1 MCEHFIT
8 GLVHALESLLD
19 INACTTF
26 IATRIL
32 VANKINSC
40 LSYSYILQPMYGDVF
55 SWYRNWLIKVSHVC
69 VSLTT

>member
-8 GLVHALESLLD
+8 GLVHALEPLPD
-19 INACTTF
+19 INACTAF

-40 LSYSYILQPMYGDVF
+40 LSYSQLYSSLCMGMF
-55 SWYRNWLIKVSHVC
+55 SAGAE
-69 VSLTT
+69 TG